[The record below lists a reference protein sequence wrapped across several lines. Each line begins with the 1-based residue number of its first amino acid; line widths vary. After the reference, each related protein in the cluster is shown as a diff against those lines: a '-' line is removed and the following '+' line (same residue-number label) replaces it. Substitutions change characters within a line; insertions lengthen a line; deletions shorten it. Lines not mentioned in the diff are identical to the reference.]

1 MLGSG
6 HLGGRGRRIGKY
18 VFLSILLLIV
28 GPSLLGGAGSWLAAR
43 FSDLVAGSSDDP
55 SRDELQTCVA
65 ELMIENAQ
73 LREQVMKAERYRLL
87 LGITRTSRRTA
98 LAGRVLYRTEGLVE
112 GSLVIDRG
120 TRDGVTQGA
129 VCLTSGGLVG
139 IVSSVSDRTCE
150 VLPLTSPS
158 IRVSCATYPSGAVG
172 ILEPSQGG
180 QLRLVNV
187 DLGSDVQTGDQVVT
201 SRFGGVYPDGLL
213 VGTVVSHGSG
223 RPGLELELTV
233 EPAVDFGRISE
244 VLILLEETS

>member
-1 MLGSG
+1 
-6 HLGGRGRRIGKY
+6 
-18 VFLSILLLIV
+18 
-28 GPSLLGGAGSWLAAR
+28 
-43 FSDLVAGSSDDP
+43 
-55 SRDELQTCVA
+55 
-65 ELMIENAQ
+65 
-73 LREQVMKAERYRLL
+73 
-87 LGITRTSRRTA
+87 
-98 LAGRVLYRTEGLVE
+98 
-112 GSLVIDRG
+112 
-120 TRDGVTQGA
+120 
-129 VCLTSGGLVG
+129 
-139 IVSSVSDRTCE
+139 
-150 VLPLTSPS
+150 
-158 IRVSCATYPSGAVG
+158 VG